1 MIEDRNGSQVQL
13 QQPSKP
19 TRQQS
24 SADFQPPNLQHQQSS
39 ASSYFGRNARATAQ
53 SSDQPR
59 PGHDRSNTASM
70 RLRRAGTSMTN
81 RTNNTNNTGNLY
93 NAHERAE
100 KKQEQTVDI
109 ENEYFALNP
118 WYNQQKKKPVF
129 GLAAP
134 LPRTVRRG
142 MWWGRGDLQKSMYK
156 VDEEQDDDGIEK
168 HDALDFSR
176 QPGEL
181 HPYSSHLMDIAADTC
196 SNRYWR

>member
-1 MIEDRNGSQVQL
+1 L
-13 QQPSKP
+13 
-19 TRQQS
+19 
-24 SADFQPPNLQHQQSS
+24 
-39 ASSYFGRNARATAQ
+39 
-53 SSDQPR
+53 
-59 PGHDRSNTASM
+59 
-70 RLRRAGTSMTN
+70 TN
-81 RTNNTNNTGNLY
+81 RTNNTNNTGGLH

-142 MWWGRGDLQKSMYK
+142 MWWGRGDLRKSMYK
-156 VDEEQDDDGIEK
+156 VDEEQEDDGIER
-168 HDALDFSR
+168 HDALDFSG

-181 HPYSSHLMDIAADTC
+181 PLCSSRQMDTVANKC
-196 SNRYWR
+196 STRYRRRF

>member
-1 MIEDRNGSQVQL
+1 MIEDPNGSQVQL
-13 QQPSKP
+13 QQSSTPM
-19 TRQQS
+19 RQQS
-24 SADFQPPNLQHQQSS
+24 PTNFQPPKLQHLQSS
-39 ASSYFGRNARATAQ
+39 AGSYFGGNARTTAQ
-53 SSDQPR
+53 NTEQSR
-59 PGHDRSNTASM
+59 PGQDRSNTAST
-70 RLRRAGTSMTN
+70 RLRRAGTGMTN

-93 NAHERAE
+93 DAQERVE

-109 ENEYFALNP
+109 ENQYFTLNP

-142 MWWGRGDLQKSMYK
+142 MWWGRGDLQRSMYK
-156 VDEEQDDDGIEK
+156 VDDEQDNDGIER

-181 HPYSSHLMDIAADTC
+181 HLHY
-196 SNRYWR
+196 